1 MELQTESLIHHQ
13 AFEKLLHGLILKG
26 QWFAEGGWLEVPVD
40 SISNAFT
47 RLCSKL
53 CPFVMHL
60 QKSGG
65 YFQNSNPLLM
75 MDQKETNML
84 TDCLELQL
92 NLCSKKNPKQMV
104 VVDLLM
110 YAQSVLLSAVLKDTS
125 LWLDSAEQWI
135 S

>member
-1 MELQTESLIHHQ
+1 
-13 AFEKLLHGLILKG
+13 
-26 QWFAEGGWLEVPVD
+26 
-40 SISNAFT
+40 
-47 RLCSKL
+47 
-53 CPFVMHL
+53 MHL

-65 YFQNSNPLLM
+65 DFQNSNPLLM

-92 NLCSKKNPKQMV
+92 NPCSKKNPKQVV

-110 YAQSVLLSAVLKDTS
+110 YAQSVLKDTS
-125 LWLDSAEQWI
+125 LWLDSAERWI